1 MKAKSFVVFAF
12 VGAVSLAFGQAN
24 TNPAPLR
31 LTLKDAEQFALKN
44 NPRISIARL
53 LALAQHQVTREIRSA
68 ELPAATANLT
78 AVEPHEGS
86 RIAAGGLNNPVIYE
100 RAAEGVT
107 VSQVITDFGR
117 TSNLVT
123 AAKLGEQERR
133 ADQQAT
139 TADVTLA
146 VDQAFYNA
154 LSAQALLNVA
164 QQTVTARQD
173 TADQVQAL
181 AKSKL
186 KSDLDLSFANVNLA
200 QAKLLLLNAQ
210 NRQAAAFADLN
221 AILGFDRAQTYVL
234 VDESAAPLPAPPAS
248 ADGLITQAFQSRPDL
263 AALQFHFESQDHV
276 RRAEHDLSR
285 PTISALAVAGE
296 SPLHAPQISPWYGA
310 AGVNVSIPV
319 FNGFLFS
326 ARAREADI
334 RTEAVKE
341 QVRDLR
347 DRIARDVQV
356 TYLQVQTAF
365 QRVSVQ
371 EQLLNQANLA
381 LDLAQTRYKLGL
393 GSIVELSQAQLQQTE
408 AAIGSTNARYDYLSA
423 LSSLRFQTG
432 M

>member
-1 MKAKSFVVFAF
+1 MGF
-12 VGAVSLAFGQAN
+12 VSLAFAQAP
-24 TNPAPLR
+24 NPAPLR
-31 LTLKDAEQFALKN
+31 LTLKDAEQLALKN
-44 NPRISIARL
+44 NPRISVARL
-53 LALAQHQVTREIRSA
+53 LALAQHQVTRVVRSA
-68 ELPAATANLT
+68 ELPSATANLT

-86 RIAAGGLNNPVIYE
+86 RIAAGGLNNPVVFE
-100 RAAEGVT
+100 RAAGGVT

-117 TSNLVT
+117 TRNLVA
-123 AAKLGEQERR
+123 AAKLGEQERNS
-133 ADQQAT
+133 DQQAT
-139 TADVTLA
+139 IADITLA
-146 VDQAFYNA
+146 IDQAFYNA

-181 AKSKL
+181 TKAQL

-200 QAKLLLLNAQ
+200 QAKLLLLDAQ
-210 NRQAAAFADLN
+210 NRQQAAFANLN
-221 AILGFDRAQTYVL
+221 AILGFDRQQTYLL
-234 VDESAAPLPAPPAS
+234 VDESAAALPAPPAS
-248 ADGLITQAFQSRPDL
+248 SDSLIAQAFQSRPDL
-263 AALQFHFESQDHV
+263 AALQLHFQSEDRI

-285 PTISALAVAGE
+285 PTISALGVVGDT
-296 SPLHAPQISPWYGA
+296 PVRVPQLSPWYGA
-310 AGVNVSIPV
+310 VGVNVSIPV
-319 FNGFLFS
+319 FNGFQFS

-334 RTEAVKE
+334 RTEAFKE

-356 TYLQVQTAF
+356 TYLQAQTAF

-371 EQLLNQANLA
+371 EQLLTQANLA
-381 LDLAQTRYKLGL
+381 LDLAQTRYRLGL

-432 M
+432 T